1 MSDPLGLHPVVL
13 PDGLGILAEDWH
25 QTPTSVQQQVLSL
38 LKRGAA
44 LEARVHQ
51 DSSNSSRPPSTDSPT
66 KKRQRRTQAAE
77 QHKPGGH
84 PGHPGH
90 PQVLLE
96 PTPYLK
102 YRAEEVMRNVAA
114 LST

>member
-84 PGHPGH
+84 PGHP
-90 PQVLLE
+90 QVLLE

-102 YRAEEVMRNVAA
+102 YRAEEAMRNVAA